1 MKRESTALRCR
12 GDRIETW
19 LIIAAAKAASDR
31 RRNGLNWAHL
41 MAARPA
47 AARLPTPSRG
57 CPGSYAALLLPLAVF
72 LICISAFA
80 ASSEAQQQRSD
91 PADVGTVPV
100 RGLLG
105 DELRGAQI
113 PPRRRTPEAKR
124 LPRLPHLRLIARQW
138 TRQAPWC
145 TCIIL
150 RTMPEY
156 QLEIPRRRRSHR
168 GASFLTLLG
177 GTAEPHQSIA

>member
-1 MKRESTALRCR
+1 LARFAAMKRESTALRCR

-91 PADVGTVPV
+91 PADGTVPV

-124 LPRLPHLRLIARQW
+124 L
-138 TRQAPWC
+138 
-145 TCIIL
+145 
-150 RTMPEY
+150 
-156 QLEIPRRRRSHR
+156 
-168 GASFLTLLG
+168 LLG
-177 GTAEPHQSIA
+177 SAAAWPATASRQERDHDPRPQGRWHLCRRVQDR